1 MDELTAIGRAR
12 RLVAGMTSPPVD
24 AYGLAAAHGMEV
36 KESDL
41 LAEGEAGN
49 TFRKGTKTIIVV
61 NKNDHLFRRRFTV
74 LHELAH
80 HFLELPS
87 KHGASIPSGD
97 LERFV
102 GRPPEEK
109 LCDVFAAECLVPA
122 HLMRPLTDVPFSVET
137 VQRLSDHFQASRP
150 CIASSFVRSCRN
162 PIAYVFAENGRISNV
177 LASAALRDQRVFIQ
191 DGRLPSTSAAAR
203 ALAKDT
209 LAESAELDGSDWSSS
224 DAADQ
229 FACTEEAF
237 HLRAWKQTLSFLTFE
252 HVRSARHEA
261 PERDETADLL
271 PELTGYLPWP
281 KK

>member
-1 MDELTAIGRAR
+1 VNELTAIGRAR
-12 RLVAGMTSPPVD
+12 RLVAGITSAPVD
-24 AYGLAAAHGMEV
+24 AYGLAALHGMEV
-36 KESDL
+36 KESNQ

-49 TFRKGTKTIIVV
+49 TFGKGTKTIIVV

-87 KHGASIPSGD
+87 KHGASIRSDD

-102 GRPPEEK
+102 GRPSEEK
-109 LCDVFAAECLVPA
+109 ICDVFAAECLVPA
-122 HLMRPLTDVPFSVET
+122 HLMRSLTDAPFSVET
-137 VQRLSDHFQASRP
+137 IQRLSDQFQASRP
-150 CIASSFVRSCRN
+150 CIASSFVRTC
-162 PIAYVFAENGRISNV
+162 PALIAYVFAEAGRISNV

-191 DGRLPSTSAAAR
+191 DGRLPSSSAAAR
-203 ALAKDT
+203 ALANDT
-209 LAESAELDGSDWSSS
+209 VAESAELDGSDWSSS

-229 FACTEEAF
+229 FVCTEEAF

-252 HVRSARHEA
+252 RVGSAQHGGVERSEG
-261 PERDETADLL
+261 EELL

>member
-1 MDELTAIGRAR
+1 MDELTTIGRAR

-203 ALAKDT
+203 ALANDT

-252 HVRSARHEA
+252 RLGSARHEA
-261 PERDETADLL
+261 PERDETEELL

-281 KK
+281 RK